1 MFKFGSGGDKGDG
14 GEKQDRGMFGDMM
27 GKMKQSAE
35 KFTGG
40 NQSQSE
46 EAAPKPQ
53 GQSASF
59 MDKMNYAMHDVG
71 RSINAKLSNQD
82 DAHTHTHGVEQCSDG
97 SHSSSAHRFQSFAPQ
112 RAGNQVKWYVDGC
125 SYFYA
130 VSIALERARE
140 SVWILDWWLSPEVY
154 LRRPPALNEQYRLD
168 RMLRNA
174 AERGV
179 KVRVIVYKE
188 VTQALTLSSSH
199 TKHALEDMHPNITV
213 LRHPDHLPD
222 KQVLASNFMSS
233 FSNLN
238 LTAATASKMPG
249 DALKAIY
256 GMNDDA
262 VLYWAHHEKLCVVDN
277 DLAFMGGLD
286 LCYGRWDTHNHP
298 IADVHPGDLNE
309 IVFPGQDYNNAR
321 IMDFQ
326 DVVNWQNN
334 KLDRKYNSRMGWS
347 DVSLSL
353 IGPVVEDLK
362 AHFAQRWN
370 FIYEEKYDVRKKT
383 ERHAPIEFEASHI
396 GIIGH
401 DRPESGEYH
410 LRQRLRQEYEEGRGR
425 LANQTDQFKQQYF
438 QGVDKGMPGST
449 PCQIMR
455 SACKWSHG
463 GKIEH
468 SIADAY
474 ITAIRDSKHFV
485 YIENQFFITA
495 TDDKQKPIKNK
506 IGAAMVERIVR
517 AHQNNENYKIIVIMP
532 AVPAFA
538 GDLKA
543 DDAISTRAI
552 MEFQYF
558 SINRGGYSIYES
570 LSKQGIDPMRYI
582 RFFNLRNYDRINA
595 SDALKEAE
603 QKSGVSYD
611 DARRGHDQ
619 RYGAGYGGDPQQQSN
634 EPYGR
639 PQDDIQNYKQFQ
651 SATQDIGSHDG
662 LASGQYD
669 TISSS
674 YMLNQ
679 QSVLNI
685 PWSGSPESEID
696 SFVSEELYVHSKLL
710 IADDRLVICGSAN
723 LNDRSQLGTHDSEI
737 AICIED
743 PETVDSTMDGRPYQA
758 SRFAASLRRFIFRK
772 HLGLVP
778 PQDYKNGR
786 DPNFQPVNSV
796 PVNEYDW
803 NSPEDRVVADP
814 LGQEFTSL
822 WNNTAHENTQ
832 AFEKVF
838 HPVPTDKVR
847 TWKEYDDYYGRFFPV
862 LKEDSKEQE
871 KKADEQK
878 IREQGGQP
886 ERPSTWKWGHVVSE
900 EFSAG
905 AQGAREVKEV
915 LARVRGTLVEMPLLF
930 LDKEDIAKEGVALNA
945 WTEEVYT

>member
-1 MFKFGSGGDKGDG
+1 MWKFGSSENKSGDG
-14 GEKQDRGMFGDMM
+14 GEAKERGGMFGDMM
-27 GKMKQSAE
+27 GKVKSSAE

-40 NQSQSE
+40 GQAQPGE
-46 EAAPKPQ
+46 PKPQ
-53 GQSASF
+53 GGQSGGFLDRVNSSL
-59 MDKMNYAMHDVG
+59 HDAG
-71 RSINAKLSNQD
+71 RTINAKLSGQD
-82 DAHTHTHGVEQCSDG
+82 DVHTHTHGVDQCSDG
-97 SHSSSAHRFQSFAPQ
+97 CHSSSAHRFQSFAPQ
-112 RAGNQVKWYVDGC
+112 RIGNQAKWYVDGC

-130 VSIALERARE
+130 VSVALEHARE

-179 KVRVIVYKE
+179 KVRIIVYKE

-222 KQVLASNFMSS
+222 KHVIASNFMSS

-238 LTAATASKMPG
+238 LTAATASKLPG
-249 DALKAIY
+249 DALKSIY

-262 VLYWAHHEKLCVVDN
+262 VLYWAHHEKLCVVDGT
-277 DLAFMGGLD
+277 LAFMGGLD

-298 IADVHPGDLNE
+298 IADVHPSDLNQ

-334 KLDRKYNSRMGWS
+334 KLDRKYNSRMGWTDMS
-347 DVSLSL
+347 ISLV
-353 IGPVVEDLK
+353 GPVVEDLK
-362 AHFAQRWN
+362 EHFAQRWN
-370 FIYEEKYDVRKKT
+370 FIYHEKYDVRKQT
-383 ERHAPIEFEASHI
+383 DRHQPIEFEASHI
-396 GIIGH
+396 GIMNN
-401 DRPESGEYH
+401 ESPDDGERR
-410 LRQRLRQEYEEGRGR
+410 LRDRLRQEYEEGRGR
-425 LANQTDQFKQQYF
+425 LADQTDQFRQRYTGQS
-438 QGVDKGMPGST
+438 GMPGST

-455 SACKWSHG
+455 SCCKWSHG
-463 GKIEH
+463 TRHGSSEH
-468 SIADAY
+468 SIASAY
-474 ITAIRDSKHFV
+474 IDAIRNSKHFV

-495 TDDKQKPIKNK
+495 THDKQKPIKNK

-517 AHQNNENYKIIVIMP
+517 AARNNENYMIYVIMP

-570 LSKQGIDPMRYI
+570 IAKEGIDPMKYI
-582 RFFNLRNYDRINA
+582 RFFNLRNYDRINT
-595 SDALKEAE
+595 STALNAAE
-603 QKSGVSYD
+603 QKSGVDYD
-611 DARRGHDQ
+611 DARRAHDQ
-619 RYGAGYGGDPQQQSN
+619 RFDAPNSQANQQDSN
-634 EPYGR
+634 Y
-639 PQDDIQNYKQFQ
+639 QQFQ
-651 SATQDIGSHDG
+651 DAAKNLGPHGG

-669 TISSS
+669 TISSA

-679 QSVLNI
+679 PSILDI

-696 SFVSEELYVHSKLL
+696 AFVSEELYVHSKLL

-743 PETVDSTMDGRPYQA
+743 PETIDSTMDGRPYQA

-778 PQDYKNGR
+778 PQDYTNGR
-786 DPNFQPVNSV
+786 DPNFQPVDSV
-796 PVNEYDW
+796 PRNEYDW
-803 NSPEDRVVADP
+803 GSREDHLVADP
-814 LGQEFTSL
+814 LNADFVNL
-822 WNNTAHENTQ
+822 WNGTARGNTE

-838 HPVPTDKVR
+838 HPVPSDKAR
-847 TWKEYDDYYGRFFPV
+847 NWEEYESYYAKYFPL

-878 IREQGGQP
+878 IKEQGGDPQ
-886 ERPSTWKWGHVVSE
+886 RPSTWKIGHVVSE
-900 EFSAG
+900 EFPPGEA
-905 AQGAREVKEV
+905 GAREVKQI
-915 LARVRGTLVEMPLLF
+915 LSRIRGTLVEMPLLF
-930 LDKEDIAKEGVALNA
+930 MDGVDFAREGVALNA
-945 WTEEVYT
+945 FTEEV

>member
-1 MFKFGSGGDKGDG
+1 MWKLGSGEGKGGDG
-14 GEKQDRGMFGDMM
+14 GEKQERGMFGDMM
-27 GKMKQSAE
+27 GKMKSSAE

-40 NQSQSE
+40 GQAEGSDTAQ
-46 EAAPKPQ
+46 KPQ
-53 GQSASF
+53 GGQSGSF
-59 MDKMNYAMHDVG
+59 FDKMNASLHEAG
-71 RSINAKLSNQD
+71 RNLNARMTKQD
-82 DAHTHTHGVEQCSDG
+82 EAHTHTHGVDQCSDG
-97 SHSSSAHRFQSFAPQ
+97 SHNSSHRFQSFAPQ
-112 RAGNQVKWYVDGC
+112 RTGNQVKWYVDGC

-130 VSIALERARE
+130 VSLALEHARE

-222 KQVLASNFMSS
+222 KHVLAKNFMSS

-238 LTAATASKMPG
+238 LTAATASKLPG
-249 DALKAIY
+249 DALKSIY

-262 VLYWAHHEKLCVVDN
+262 VLYWAHHEKLCVVDG

-298 IADVHPGDLNE
+298 IADVHPGDLNQ

-321 IMDFQ
+321 VMDFQ

-347 DVSLSL
+347 DMSISLL
-353 IGPVVEDLK
+353 GPVVEDLK

-370 FIYEEKYDVRKKT
+370 FIYYEKYDVRNQT
-383 ERHAPIEFEASHI
+383 DRHQPIAFEASHI
-396 GIIGH
+396 GILNRDAPDEGQH
-401 DRPESGEYH
+401 H
-410 LRQRLRQEYEEGRGR
+410 FRQRLRQEYEEGRGR
-425 LANQTDQFKQQYF
+425 LADQTDQWKRRYLDSE
-438 QGVDKGMPGST
+438 GGMPGST

-455 SACKWSHG
+455 SCCKWSHG
-463 GKIEH
+463 GSVEH

-474 ITAIRDSKHFV
+474 ITAIRDSKHFI

-495 TDDKQKPIKNK
+495 TDDQQKPIKNK
-506 IGAAMVERIVR
+506 LGAAMVERIVR
-517 AHQNNENYKIIVIMP
+517 AARNNENYHIIVVMP

-558 SINRGGYSIYES
+558 SINRGGHSIYES
-570 LSKQGIDPMRYI
+570 LANQGIDPMRYI
-582 RFFNLRNYDRINA
+582 RFYNLRNYDRINS
-595 SDALKEAE
+595 SDALKTAE
-603 QKSGVSYD
+603 QQSGISYD

-619 RYGAGYGGDPQQQSN
+619 KYGAGYGGNPQQQSQ
-634 EPYGR
+634 EPYGQ
-639 PQDDIQNYKQFQ
+639 PNEDIQNFNQFQ
-651 SATQDIGSHDG
+651 DTAKNLGSQGG
-662 LASGQYD
+662 LASGRYD
-669 TISSS
+669 TISSA

-679 QSVLNI
+679 PSLFDI
-685 PWSGSPESEID
+685 PWTGSPESEID
-696 SFVSEELYVHSKLL
+696 AFVSEELYVHSKLL

-743 PETVDSTMDGRPYQA
+743 PETIDSTMDGRPYQA

-778 PQDYKNGR
+778 PQDYTNGR
-786 DPNFQPVNSV
+786 DPNFAPVNSV

-803 NSPEDRVVADP
+803 GSHEDHLVTDP
-814 LGQEFTSL
+814 LGEEFKNL
-822 WNNTAHENTQ
+822 WNGTAYENTQ

-838 HPVPTDKVR
+838 HPVPSDKAR
-847 TWKEYDDYYGRFFPV
+847 TWEDYESYYSKYFPL

-878 IREQGGQP
+878 IKEKGGEP
-886 ERPSTWKWGHVVSE
+886 ARPSTWKMGHVVAE
-900 EFSAG
+900 EFSPG

-915 LARVRGTLVEMPLLF
+915 LARIRGTLVEMPLLF
-930 LDKEDIAKEGVALNA
+930 MDKEDFAKEGMSLNA
-945 WTEEVYT
+945 FTEEVFT

>member
-1 MFKFGSGGDKGDG
+1 MFKFGSSGDKGDG
-14 GEKQDRGMFGDMM
+14 GEKQERGMFGDMM

-40 NQSQSE
+40 NQSQEGDS
-46 EAAPKPQ
+46 AQKPPA
-53 GQSASF
+53 QSGTF
-59 MDKMNYAMHDVG
+59 FDRMNLAVHDVG
-71 RSINAKLSNQD
+71 RNINAKLSKD
-82 DAHTHTHGVEQCSDG
+82 DDEHTHTHGVEQCSDG
-97 SHSSSAHRFQSFAPQ
+97 SHSSSNHRFQSFAPQ
-112 RAGNQVKWYVDGC
+112 RGGNQVKWYVDGC

-130 VSIALERARE
+130 VSVALEQARE
-140 SVWILDWWLSPEVY
+140 TVWILDWWLSPEVY

-222 KQVLASNFMSS
+222 KHVLASNFMAS

-238 LTAATASKMPG
+238 LTAAKASKMPG

-262 VLYWAHHEKLCVVDN
+262 VLYWAHHEKLCVVDGN
-277 DLAFMGGLD
+277 LAFMGGLD

-298 IADVHPGDLNE
+298 IADAHPGDQDE

-321 IMDFQ
+321 IMDFH

-347 DVSLSL
+347 DMSISLV
-353 IGPVVEDLK
+353 GPVVEDLK

-370 FIYEEKYDVRKKT
+370 FIFEEKYDVRKQSD
-383 ERHAPIEFEASHI
+383 RHQPIGFEASHI

-401 DRPESGEYH
+401 DNPNDDGDH
-410 LRQRLRQEYEEGRGR
+410 HFRQRLRQEYEEGRGR
-425 LANQTDQFKQQYF
+425 LADQTDQFRQRYF
-438 QGVDKGMPGST
+438 EGPGGMPGST

-455 SACKWSHG
+455 SASKWSHG
-463 GKIEH
+463 GKLEH
-468 SIADAY
+468 SIANAY
-474 ITAIRDSKHFV
+474 ITAIRNSKHFI

-495 TDDKQKPIKNK
+495 TEDKQKPVKNK
-506 IGAAMVERIVR
+506 IGAAIVERIVR
-517 AHQNNENYKIIVIMP
+517 AHRNNENYKIIVIMP

-543 DDAISTRAI
+543 DDAIATRAI

-558 SINRGGYSIYES
+558 SINRGGYSIYEA
-570 LSKQGIDPMRYI
+570 LGKQDIDPTRYI
-582 RFFNLRNYDRINA
+582 RFFNLRNYDRIN
-595 SDALKEAE
+595 
-603 QKSGVSYD
+603 
-611 DARRGHDQ
+611 
-619 RYGAGYGGDPQQQSN
+619 PN
-634 EPYGR
+634 
-639 PQDDIQNYKQFQ
+639 PQD
-651 SATQDIGSHDG
+651 SR
-662 LASGQYD
+662 YD
-669 TISSS
+669 SISSA

-679 QSVLNI
+679 QPVLDI
-685 PWSGSPESEID
+685 PWSGSPDSEID
-696 SFVSEELYVHSKLL
+696 AFVSEELYVHSKLL

-723 LNDRSQLGTHDSEI
+723 LNDRSQLGTNDSEI

-758 SRFAASLRRFIFRK
+758 TRFASSLRRFIFRK
-772 HLGLVP
+772 HLGLIP
-778 PQDYKNGR
+778 PEDYKNGR

-796 PVNEYDW
+796 PTNEYDW
-803 NSPEDRVVADP
+803 GSPEDRLVTDP
-814 LGQEFTSL
+814 LGEEFTNF
-822 WNNTAHENTQ
+822 WNQAAYDNTQ

-838 HPVPTDKVR
+838 HCVPSDKAR
-847 TWKEYDDYYGRFFPV
+847 DWKEYDQYYGRHFPT

-878 IREQGGQP
+878 ALDEKP
-886 ERPSTWKWGHVVSE
+886 ATAKLGHVVLE
-900 EFSAG
+900 DFSPG

-915 LARVRGTLVEMPLLF
+915 LAKIRGTLVEMPLLF
-930 LDKEDIAKEGVALNA
+930 MDREDFAVEGVSLNA
-945 WTEEVYT
+945 WTETIYT